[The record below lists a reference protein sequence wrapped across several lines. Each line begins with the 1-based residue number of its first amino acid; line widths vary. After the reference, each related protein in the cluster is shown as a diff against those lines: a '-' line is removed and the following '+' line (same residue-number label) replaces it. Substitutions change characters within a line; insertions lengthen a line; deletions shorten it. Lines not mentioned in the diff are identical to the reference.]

1 MNEKQISDQNK
12 SSCNCCCKLKLIF
25 MSVVALSLSLIALC
39 AVVKT
44 FARCDRDSYRGK
56 WKQECGEWGRGER
69 MGGCRMK
76 KMGMMNCPMSKDMED
91 DIGEDDMPR
100 RRGPENR
107 PDKK

>member
-1 MNEKQISDQNK
+1 
-12 SSCNCCCKLKLIF
+12 
-25 MSVVALSLSLIALC
+25 
-39 AVVKT
+39 
-44 FARCDRDSYRGK
+44 
-56 WKQECGEWGRGER
+56 

-91 DIGEDDMPR
+91 DMGEDDMPR